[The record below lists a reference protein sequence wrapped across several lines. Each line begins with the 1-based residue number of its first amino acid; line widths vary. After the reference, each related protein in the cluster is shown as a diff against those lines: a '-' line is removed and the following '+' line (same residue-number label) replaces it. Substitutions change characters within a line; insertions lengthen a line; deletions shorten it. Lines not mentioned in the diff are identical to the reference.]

1 MHFYFYFSLRLLPSN
16 FNFYIRY
23 SLFLIRSFSY
33 LHEHLNPDH
42 MRITQSSIFILLLI
56 LQASLSAQHPKINLP
71 ANAPN
76 RHEHAATKS
85 SLQQTP
91 LSLELPAGGNPVH
104 AHTLVVSEPM
114 PFITTPEALAIKAEK
129 LLHKRYDQ
137 GHHTTTPTSRVT
149 PVIDESFEANA
160 SVDETPSSN
169 TIAVSDDGI
178 IISANNDGVIYFTEA
193 GTKLYESNW
202 ADFFDDSQL
211 TASFFSPR
219 VLYDPVEE
227 RFILVTLHGK
237 TSATSRVIISFSKS
251 KDPQD
256 GWNVYKLPGN
266 PLGDGSWFD
275 FASIGISTNEVYV
288 SGNLIIGTTFNKAVV
303 YQISKT
309 DGYVAGFLDW
319 QFWTDFFN
327 GPISITPASYGQ
339 HGDYGPGIYLVSS
352 AAAGDDAYWFWD
364 LDNDIGGNPQFIGYT
379 VPTES
384 YSPPADAR
392 QSGSSDLLETGDSR
406 TTNAFYLD
414 GIIHF
419 VLNVDAGGGFSGIS
433 YNRMGIQGQNLMTTH
448 LGEPGNA
455 DLAHA
460 GVASFATSES
470 DRSVMISFLRS
481 GADLFPE
488 FRVVNADGGM
498 SWSSSTLVKG
508 GETYVDRLPGLERW
522 GDYTGIARRHNSTD
536 PRTWSAGSVGANVSG
551 QIDHTYKTWIC
562 EVTNGQNVATKEIGS
577 TIDFSVTPNPVVD
590 NMEVSFT
597 MTEAIPI
604 TIVLHDAT
612 GQLVRTLYEDKPSL
626 GLHTVSFPAGD
637 LAAGVYVVSVSSVG
651 RVIGLK
657 NVVFVK

>member
-1 MHFYFYFSLRLLPSN
+1 
-16 FNFYIRY
+16 
-23 SLFLIRSFSY
+23 
-33 LHEHLNPDH
+33 
-42 MRITQSSIFILLLI
+42 MRITHSSIFILLWI
-56 LQASLSAQHPKINLP
+56 LQASLSAQYPKVQIP
-71 ANAPN
+71 ANATN
-76 RHEHAATKS
+76 RIDHAAAKS
-85 SLQQTP
+85 PLQQTP
-91 LSLELPAGGNPVH
+91 LSMELPAGGYPPQNNLPV
-104 AHTLVVSEPM
+104 VREPM

-129 LLHKRYDQ
+129 LAHKRYNGDHQ
-137 GHHTTTPTSRVT
+137 ATTPSSRVT

-193 GTKLYESNW
+193 GAKLYEAKW
-202 ADFFDDSQL
+202 GDFFDDSQL
-211 TASFFSPR
+211 TGSFFSPR

-237 TSATSRVIISFSKS
+237 TSSTSRVILSFSKS

-327 GPISITPASYGQ
+327 GPVSITPASYGQ
-339 HGDYGPGIYLVSS
+339 HGDYGPGIYMVSS

-364 LDNDIGGNPQFIGYT
+364 LDNDIGGNPQFIGYI
-379 VPTES
+379 VQSES

-392 QSGSSDLLETGDSR
+392 QSGNSDLLETGDSR
-406 TTNAFYLD
+406 TLCAFYLD

-419 VLNVDAGGGFSGIS
+419 VLNIDVGGGFSGIS
-433 YNRMGIQGQNLMTTH
+433 YNRMGVQGQNLMTTH

-460 GVASFATSES
+460 GVASFATGGA
-470 DRSVMISFLRS
+470 DRSVMISFLRT

-488 FRVVNADGGM
+488 FRVVNVDGGM
-498 SWSSSTLVKG
+498 SWSSTTLVKG
-508 GETYVDRLPGLERW
+508 GETYVDRLSGLERW
-522 GDYTGIARRHNSTD
+522 GDYTGIARRHNSSD
-536 PRTWSAGSVGANVSG
+536 PRTWTAGSVGADVAG
-551 QIDHTYKTWIC
+551 QIDHTYKTWIG
-562 EVTNGQNVATKEIGS
+562 EVTNGQNVGTTEIGKS
-577 TIDFSVTPNPVVD
+577 IDFTVTPNPVVD
-590 NMEVSFT
+590 NMQISFT

-604 TIVLHDAT
+604 SIALHDIS
-612 GQLVRTLYEDKPSL
+612 GQLLRTLYEDRPSL
-626 GLHTVSFPAGD
+626 GSHTVLCPAGD

-651 RVIGLK
+651 RMISNERILVGRTE
-657 NVVFVK
+657 